1 MKNLFSKKNVET
13 FIQLFSALVI
23 LWIIMFIIPNLFVFL
38 FDSYIGN
45 LILIGL
51 IILFGIYNLRFAIGF
66 AIIIVILYRFN
77 YLSRYRLNG
86 FIL

>member
-13 FIQLFSALVI
+13 FIQLFSALII

-38 FDSYIGN
+38 FDSYVGN

-51 IILFGIYNLRFAIGF
+51 TILIGIYNLRFAIGF
-66 AIIIVILYRFN
+66 AIIIIILYRFN
-77 YLSRYRLNG
+77 YLSRYRLDG

>member
-13 FIQLFSALVI
+13 FIQLFSALII

-38 FDSYIGN
+38 FDSYVGN

-51 IILFGIYNLRFAIGF
+51 TILIGIYNLRFAIGF
-66 AIIIVILYRFN
+66 AIIIILYRFN
-77 YLSRYRLNG
+77 YLSRYRLDG

>member
-1 MKNLFSKKNVET
+1 MTKIFLKKNVEI
-13 FIQLFSALVI
+13 FIQLFSVFII

-51 IILFGIYNLRFAIGF
+51 IILTGIYNLRFTIGF
-66 AIIIVILYRFN
+66 AIIIIILYRFN
-77 YLSRYRLNG
+77 YLSRHKLDG